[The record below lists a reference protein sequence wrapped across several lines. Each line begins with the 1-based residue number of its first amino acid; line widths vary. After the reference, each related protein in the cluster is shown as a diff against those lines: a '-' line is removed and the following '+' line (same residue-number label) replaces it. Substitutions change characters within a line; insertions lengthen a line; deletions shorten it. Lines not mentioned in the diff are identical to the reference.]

1 MTTTLIIYCVLIAL
15 ASLAGGWI
23 PIFIKLTHRRL
34 ELLVSF
40 VAGAMLVVGLLHLL
54 PHAVAS
60 AGGHAESVYGW
71 ALAGFLV
78 MFFLERFF
86 CYHHHDVPGE
96 ESHDEGHCHHSD
108 SDSSSFASSSHRM
121 TWSGAAVGLSLHS
134 LMAGVALGAAM
145 QISHSAS
152 LPGLAVFLVIFLHKP
167 FDSLTLTTL
176 MSIGEWSRPAR
187 HLVNNLFALMVPL
200 GAISFFAAE
209 NLLQDNAAVLNAAL
223 AFSAGTFLCIAASDL
238 LPELH
243 FHSHDRLALSFAMLL
258 GVALAVGIG
267 ILEHGSHSCDHG
279 GHNHGQPQVEGE
291 DPSSHAGHGCE
302 HDHGAAPSSALP
314 HSPAEPAEGTDD
326 HDHASCE
333 HEGHNHG
340 TQDDGDQ
347 PHTHNESH

>member
-1 MTTTLIIYCVLIAL
+1 MITILIVYCVLIAG

-23 PIFIKLTHRRL
+23 PLFIRLTHRRL

-60 AGGHAESVYGW
+60 AGGHAESVYAW

-86 CYHHHDVPGE
+86 CYHHHEVPGE
-96 ESHDEGHCHHSD
+96 ETHEDGQCHHHGSE
-108 SDSSSFASSSHRM
+108 SSELASSSHRM

-145 QISHSAS
+145 EVTSDVVF
-152 LPGLAVFLVIFLHKP
+152 PGLAVFLVIFLHKP
-167 FDSLTLTTL
+167 FDSLTLSTL
-176 MSIGEWSRPAR
+176 MSIGEWSRTAR

-200 GAISFFAAE
+200 GAIMFFVGARQ
-209 NLLQDNAAVLNAAL
+209 LQDGADVLNAAL

-267 ILEHGSHSCDHG
+267 ILEHGSHGHAHDEHGHSESVG
-279 GHNHGQPQVEGE
+279 GHDHANHNGQPC
-291 DPSSHAGHGCE
+291 D
-302 HDHGAAPSSALP
+302 HDHGQADDTASP
-314 HSPAEPAEGTDD
+314 HPASETVPEQDAHEH
-326 HDHASCE
+326 HDH
-333 HEGHNHG
+333 N
-340 TQDDGDQ
+340 DL
-347 PHTHNESH
+347 